1 MVRLAWDLHNLCK
14 SLISFLVVGY
24 CIVQG
29 RPLIITIIVPQR
41 TMQLFKIMWR
51 KQSALISG
59 QKAMQ
64 RFYGKMYIDL

>member
-1 MVRLAWDLHNLCK
+1 
-14 SLISFLVVGY
+14 
-24 CIVQG
+24 
-29 RPLIITIIVPQR
+29 
-41 TMQLFKIMWR
+41 MQLFKTMWR